1 MAFFQRDDV
10 ITRHDMYSFITTQI
24 PRQHW
29 LTATDEMGIDLM
41 YFALLSRDRKAVA
54 LLIKEGY
61 KVRRSHLHSPTCRQ
75 TNSIL
80 RILISQGV
88 KPEFSA
94 IAIGLNDEEM
104 VYHGVIP
111 HGYEHKDKRLQ
122 FTSCRHVVVILLA
135 LKRRRIQRMIHLDR
149 FLMRELCFSVWIT
162 RYVWPVPKKE
172 TDPHPEIIL
181 LVWIIQLIFIIYYLD
196 EIQAIQEQFYRNVL
210 GFRLE

>member
-61 KVRRSHLHSPTCRQ
+61 KVRRNHLHSPTCRQ

-88 KPEFSA
+88 KPEFS
-94 IAIGLNDEEM
+94 AIGLNDEEM

-162 RYVWPVPKKE
+162 RYVWPIPKNRE
-172 TDPHPEIIL
+172 CPYGIF
-181 LVWIIQLIFIIYYLD
+181 LVFIFVFYIFTLFYLD